1 MNIETLATILV
12 VAAVV
17 AVLARIINGFTL
29 AGLLAS
35 YLLACLGA
43 IGGWVAQQRLGLP
56 PLYTFPFPGDG
67 MPVPVVWP
75 ALAALL
81 LALLG
86 GRLWQPARPARRRR

>member
-1 MNIETLATILV
+1 MNIETLITILV
-12 VAAVV
+12 VAAAA

-35 YLLACLGA
+35 YLLACIGA
-43 IGGWVAQQRLGLP
+43 VGGWLAQQQLGLP
-56 PLYTFPFPGDG
+56 PLYAFPFPGDRVL
-67 MPVPVVWP
+67 VPVVWP

-86 GRLWQPARPARRRR
+86 GRLWQPARPTRRRR